1 MYRGSIFMKL
11 RVLLAE
17 DHRVLLEGLRLIVE
31 PECEVVGTAVDGRE
45 LVSLAGRLQPDL
57 VLLDVAM
64 PLLNGIE
71 AARQIRSE
79 NPDIKLIFVTMQ
91 TGRHYV
97 REAFDL
103 GASGYLLKQS
113 AGSEI
118 LTAIRHVQSGR
129 FALSPALLEQ
139 IPDPGQSLRQN
150 PGKLF
155 GSLTP
160 RQREVLQLVAEGRA
174 AKEIAELLFVS
185 VKTVEFHKK
194 HLMAQLGV
202 RGSTELVRYAVEQG
216 WVSS

>member
-1 MYRGSIFMKL
+1 L
-11 RVLLAE
+11 
-17 DHRVLLEGLRLIVE
+17 LLEGLRLIVE
-31 PECEVVGTAVDGRE
+31 PACEVVGTAVNGRE
-45 LVSLAGRLQPDL
+45 LVLLASRLRPDL
-57 VLLDVAM
+57 VLLDVTM

-79 NPDIKLIFVTMQ
+79 NPEIKLIFVTMQ
-91 TGRHYV
+91 TGRNYV

-103 GASGYLLKQS
+103 GASGYVLKHS
-113 AGSEI
+113 AASEL
-118 LTAIRHVQSGR
+118 LTAIRDVQSGR
-129 FALSPALLEQ
+129 FALSPVLAEQ
-139 IPDPGQSLRQN
+139 MPDVDQPTDQN

-174 AKEIAELLFVS
+174 AKEIADLLFVS

-216 WVSS
+216 WVGV